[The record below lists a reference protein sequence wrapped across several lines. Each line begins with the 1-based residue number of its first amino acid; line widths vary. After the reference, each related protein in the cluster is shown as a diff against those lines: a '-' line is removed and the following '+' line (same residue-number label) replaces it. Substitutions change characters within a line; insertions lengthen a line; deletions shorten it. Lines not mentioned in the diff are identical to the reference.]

1 MSSLFTADGKDS
13 FFFYSTSKLIARQMA
28 PVAPGYKDAFCIHDY
43 DAANAER
50 GQLTA
55 FEFQILSWALSAL
68 GSHANLAVKKCGK
81 GEITWGGINKCL
93 IKYYLSLP
101 CLGAGS
107 CWWKRETNL
116 RATFTARIST
126 SWISHPSR
134 WTIKENNNTR
144 GFATSSI
151 ILCVYFFFLF

>member
-68 GSHANLAVKKCGK
+68 GSHANIAVKKCGK
-81 GEITWGGINKCL
+81 GEITWG
-93 IKYYLSLP
+93 
-101 CLGAGS
+101 
-107 CWWKRETNL
+107 E
-116 RATFTARIST
+116 
-126 SWISHPSR
+126 
-134 WTIKENNNTR
+134 
-144 GFATSSI
+144 
-151 ILCVYFFFLF
+151 